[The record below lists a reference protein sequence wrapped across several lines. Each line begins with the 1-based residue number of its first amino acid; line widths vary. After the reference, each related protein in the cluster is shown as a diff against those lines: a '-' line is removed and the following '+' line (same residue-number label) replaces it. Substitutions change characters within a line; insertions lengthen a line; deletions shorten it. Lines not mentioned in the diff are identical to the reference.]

1 MNLLLICETAIIEQI
16 FSLVCKKLNIDL
28 TVTKSNDVSEKYDLI
43 VVDQNFID
51 DKFNI
56 IKQFS
61 KKLGAISSEELPFD
75 KSRDFII
82 PRPFLPTKL
91 QEILKEQFSIIN
103 EDDISLKNDEY
114 KNTSNYIDSN
124 VYKTDKVEYEED
136 EDVSVPIITDYVES
150 LAEDVYLDLEED
162 NDESIVTLASLNNGG
177 ILDNSELSKINDILK
192 EEVIHNEVVMN
203 KNDWKDIS
211 DIIDDALDEVKE
223 YEFDLNEPASNENLL
238 KLVLSDYNITELKPL
253 LEKFN
258 QDTIDRLSHGESIDI
273 RLVLKDVNWLVKK
286 KVQY

>member
-28 TVTKSNDVSEKYDLI
+28 TITKSNDVSEKYDLI
-43 VVDQNFID
+43 VIDQNFID

-91 QEILKEQFSIIN
+91 QEILKEELEII
-103 EDDISLKNDEY
+103 SQDEF
-114 KNTSNYIDSN
+114 TSKAQENSKSSTYIDTN
-124 VYKTDKVEYEED
+124 VYKDGFEDEYEED
-136 EDVSVPIITDYVES
+136 EDVTVPIITDYVES
-150 LAEDVYLDLEED
+150 LAEDVYLDIEED
-162 NDESIVTLASLNNGG
+162 NDESIVNIASLKNGG
-177 ILDNSELSKINDILK
+177 ILDNHELSKINDILK
-192 EEVIHNEVVMN
+192 EEVIHNEIVMN

-223 YEFDLNEPASNENLL
+223 YEFDLNESGVNSTKPLN
-238 KLVLSDYNITELKPL
+238 LVLSDYNINELKPL

-258 QDTIDRLSHGESIDI
+258 QETIDKLSHGESIDI
-273 RLVLKDVNWLVKK
+273 RLVLKEEN
-286 KVQY
+286 